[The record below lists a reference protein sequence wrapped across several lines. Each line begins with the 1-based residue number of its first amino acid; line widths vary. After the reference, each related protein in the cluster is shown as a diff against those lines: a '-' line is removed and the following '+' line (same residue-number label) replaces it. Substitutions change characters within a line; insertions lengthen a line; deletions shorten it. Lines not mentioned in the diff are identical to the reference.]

1 MDKSKF
7 ALSNALL
14 SLMREK
20 PYEKISI
27 QDIVR
32 RAYVSR
38 TTFYNHFSDKDEII
52 RCLLEDIFRPLLG
65 TDVTRPGAD
74 FRQYLIKYIGIL
86 TQSRELFLLMR
97 QNGII
102 NMASDFMAEQIRR
115 TAAENSSFETFFGPG
130 ASIDLFSEYESRLTF
145 FSAFWFLNHES
156 IRSHETLADIIYD
169 TRKIGYRQSS
179 PAQVYQPLHTGTQ
192 GLFGKGD
199 ARALHTKNALYQALN
214 TLLADRPLSAITI
227 SDLTEAAGV
236 SRCSFYRHYST
247 MEQLIEELLQWIYK
261 DVIRSLPSEG
271 HLIGY
276 ASIMR
281 IGLKGYEKYRA
292 IFSAITGTDYEMTAL
307 RAYRSVFDVLMQQ
320 LPYIQSYIPADAF
333 AQDYYHWFIALE
345 HIVPVMI
352 YFNQETNMS
361 IDAFSEFMRSCRYFP
376 YRLADLRGET
386 QRLMMK

>member
-20 PYEKISI
+20 PYDKISI

-38 TTFYNHFSDKDEII
+38 TTFYNHFSEKDEII
-52 RCLLEDIFRPLLG
+52 RCLLEDTFQPLLRLDA
-65 TDVTRPGAD
+65 THPNTD
-74 FRQYLIKYIGIL
+74 FRMYLARYLDIL

-97 QNGII
+97 QSGII
-102 NMASDFMAEQIRR
+102 SMASDFMSEQLQKK
-115 TAAENSSFETFFGPG
+115 AAESGSFQTFFGPN
-130 ASIDLFSEYESRLTF
+130 ANIRLFSEYESRLTF

-156 IRSHETLADIIYD
+156 IRSRETMANIIYD
-169 TRKIGYRQSS
+169 TRKIGYRESS
-179 PAQVYQPLHTGTQ
+179 PAQAYQALGNNPQ

-199 ARALHTKNALYQALN
+199 ARALQTKNALYQALN
-214 TLLADRPLSAITI
+214 TLLADRTLDEISI
-227 SDLTEAAGV
+227 SDLTTAAGV

-247 MEQLIEELLQWIYK
+247 MEQLIEELLQWIYT
-261 DVIRSLPSEG
+261 DVIQSLPSEG

-281 IGLKGYEKYRA
+281 ISLKGYEKYRA
-292 IFSAITGTDYEMTAL
+292 IFSAVTGTDYEMTAL
-307 RAYRSVFDVLMQQ
+307 RAYRNVFDVLMRQ
-320 LPYIQSYIPADAF
+320 LPYIQRYIPTDAYEL
-333 AQDYYHWFIALE
+333 DYYHWFIALE

-352 YFNQETNMS
+352 YFNQETNMG
-361 IDAFSEFMRSCRYFP
+361 IDEFSEFMRTCRYFP
-376 YRLADLRGET
+376 YRLADIHAEN
-386 QRLMMK
+386 QRLKI

>member
-38 TTFYNHFSDKDEII
+38 TTFYNHFSDKDAII
-52 RCLLEDIFRPLLG
+52 RCLLEDIFQPLLRMDA
-65 TDVTRPGAD
+65 THSNAD
-74 FRQYLIKYIGIL
+74 FRQYLVRYVSIL

-97 QNGII
+97 QSGII
-102 NMASDFMAEQIRR
+102 NMASDFMSEQIQRK
-115 TAAENSSFETFFGPG
+115 AAENSRFETFFGSD
-130 ASIDLFSEYESRLTF
+130 ANTKLFSEYESRLTF
-145 FSAFWFLNHES
+145 FSVFWFLNHES
-156 IRSHETLADIIYD
+156 IRSHETLANIIYD
-169 TRKIGYRQSS
+169 TRKIGYRESS
-179 PAQVYQPLHTGTQ
+179 PAQAYQALGNGPQ
-192 GLFGKGD
+192 GLYGKGD
-199 ARALHTKNALYQALN
+199 ARALHTKNALYGALN
-214 TLLADRPLSAITI
+214 TLLANRPLNEITI

-261 DVIRSLPSEG
+261 DVIQSLPSEG

-281 IGLKGYEKYRA
+281 ISLKGYEKYRA
-292 IFSAITGTDYEMTAL
+292 IFSAVTGTDYEMTAL
-307 RAYRSVFDVLMQQ
+307 RAYRSVFDVLIQQ
-320 LPYIQSYIPADAF
+320 LPYIQSYIPTDAY
-333 AQDYYHWFIALE
+333 ALEYYHWFIALE

-361 IDAFSEFMRSCRYFP
+361 IDAFSEFMRTCRYFP
-376 YRLADLRGET
+376 YRLADLRKEN
-386 QRLMMK
+386 QRLMMN